1 MSRGKSSI
9 LLFTVVC
16 AAITVILGYW
26 LGWIDAAKLQST
38 LGHAGVWAPVL
49 YILFYIL
56 ATSFLLPSTPLNL
69 SGGVLFGFWFG
80 MIWTA
85 VGAVLAAII
94 SFAFTRTVGHELV
107 ADKLAGRLQ
116 NMDAEI
122 RRGGKFYMF
131 AIRLLPLIPNGL
143 INYGAG
149 LTSITFRD
157 YVIGTIPGTI
167 LGILPPVLIGSSGF
181 KAVRTGE
188 LLPLLGASA
197 LMGIFILGATWYRRN
212 RETVNITEG

>member
-1 MSRGKSSI
+1 MSRAKRGI
-9 LLFTVVC
+9 LLMTIVC
-16 AAITVILGYW
+16 AGITAAMGYF
-26 LGWIDAAKLQST
+26 LGWIDPVKLQAV
-38 LGHAGVWAPVL
+38 LGHAGIWAPIL
-49 YILFYIL
+49 YIFLYVL

-80 MIWTA
+80 MLWTA
-85 VGAVLAAII
+85 IGAILSAIV
-94 SFAFTRTVGHELV
+94 SFAFTRSVGHEIV
-107 ADKLAGRLQ
+107 ADKLSGRLQ

-131 AIRLLPLIPNGL
+131 AVRLLPLIPNGL

-157 YVIGTIPGTI
+157 YLFGSVPGTI

-181 KAVRTGE
+181 KAVKTHDI
-188 LLPLLGASA
+188 LPLIAASA
-197 LMGIFILGATWYRRN
+197 LMGVFILGATWYRRN
-212 RETVNITEG
+212 RETVDMTEG